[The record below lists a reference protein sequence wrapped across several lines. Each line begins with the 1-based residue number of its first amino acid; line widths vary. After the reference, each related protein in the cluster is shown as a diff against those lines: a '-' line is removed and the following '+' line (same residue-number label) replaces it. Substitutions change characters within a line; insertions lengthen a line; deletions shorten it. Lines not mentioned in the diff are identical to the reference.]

1 MAIFLVNMDIEWTY
15 IFVNVHGD
23 NFINILLHNT
33 MGNGWSVLQE
43 ISPTPGWNRTRKLCT
58 LWNVTVVFS
67 LGFLSGGQGGGLLF
81 LLLYRH
87 SYLEGRTI
95 TLFLRS
101 FVYQSHHLYDISCCS
116 PFHKKEQ
123 PGLADWSSA
132 QWSRHSQAVGS
143 PSRCHSQEGCL
154 TSWGKMARRWRW
166 CWWGGAGTWSGR

>member
-1 MAIFLVNMDIEWTY
+1 MKTGVFLIRSLSCVQAASSAGFGASWSFGLAREGEAAAVLNKDTQNLKSCSTSCNNCNIGNYVDCMAIFLVNMDIEWTY

-101 FVYQSHHLYDISCCS
+101 FVYQ
-116 PFHKKEQ
+116 
-123 PGLADWSSA
+123 
-132 QWSRHSQAVGS
+132 
-143 PSRCHSQEGCL
+143 
-154 TSWGKMARRWRW
+154 
-166 CWWGGAGTWSGR
+166 

>member
-1 MAIFLVNMDIEWTY
+1 MQAASSAGFGASWSFGLAREGEAAAVLNKDTQNLKSCSTSCNIRNYVDWMAMDIEWTY
-15 IFVNVHGD
+15 ILVHGD

-67 LGFLSGGQGGGLLF
+67 LGFLSGGQGLLF

-95 TLFLRS
+95 ILFLRS
-101 FVYQSHHLYDISCCS
+101 ITPWNLYERYFMLFTIPRKRTTWTGRLVFCTM
-116 PFHKKEQ
+116 E
-123 PGLADWSSA
+123 SS
-132 QWSRHSQAVGS
+132 
-143 PSRCHSQEGCL
+143 
-154 TSWGKMARRWRW
+154 
-166 CWWGGAGTWSGR
+166 